1 MKIIILFFSILAA
14 VSANAQAVAD
24 TLCTTPP
31 MGWNSW
37 NCFHRDIDEDK
48 IKEIADLM
56 VSTGL
61 RDAGYTYLNVDD
73 CWQTGRDNSFRI
85 VADEKKFPSGMKALA
100 DYVHARGLKFGI
112 YSCAG
117 TKTCAGRPGSRGYE
131 YIDAATYAEWGVD
144 FLKYDWCNNNGAN
157 AREAY
162 YIMSDAIRQTGH
174 PIVLS
179 ICEWGDNKP
188 WEWGQGIGQMWRISP
203 DIVAVCE
210 GDNYWGGASIFSIID
225 RMAPLWPY
233 SGPGHWNDPDMLQVG
248 NGDLTYDENV
258 MHFSMWCMFSAP
270 LIFGYDLRSADPK
283 ILEILTNRE
292 AIAIDQDRLGKQAMM
307 FERTG
312 KYHETWVKE
321 LADGGAALCF
331 LNKDDKEWVFDYHFW
346 GFDNIGMDCTGNL
359 YTVRDIW
366 KHKNIGD
373 TKDRYRFKVP
383 AHGVIMLR
391 LTPAE

>member
-24 TLCTTPP
+24 TLCSTPP

-157 AREAY
+157 AREVY

-174 PIVLS
+174 PVVLS

-188 WEWGQGIGQMWRISP
+188 WEWGSDIRRECHALLHVVHVLRTAHFRIRPQVCRPQNFGDTYKQGSHRNRPGQ
-203 DIVAVCE
+203 A
-210 GDNYWGGASIFSIID
+210 
-225 RMAPLWPY
+225 
-233 SGPGHWNDPDMLQVG
+233 
-248 NGDLTYDENV
+248 
-258 MHFSMWCMFSAP
+258 
-270 LIFGYDLRSADPK
+270 
-283 ILEILTNRE
+283 RE
-292 AIAIDQDRLGKQAMM
+292 
-307 FERTG
+307 
-312 KYHETWVKE
+312 
-321 LADGGAALCF
+321 
-331 LNKDDKEWVFDYHFW
+331 
-346 GFDNIGMDCTGNL
+346 TGND
-359 YTVRDIW
+359 VR
-366 KHKNIGD
+366 
-373 TKDRYRFKVP
+373 KDREIP
-383 AHGVIMLR
+383 
-391 LTPAE
+391 